1 MDADPKSTKKTHYL
15 TVFLCFLGSA
25 RIKAAAHKHVEMK
38 LTLGIDVEHV
48 KVVLDE
54 LARYHSTSHA
64 YIMNKAKQSS
74 LDQVSII
81 FN

>member
-1 MDADPKSTKKTHYL
+1 MQIPKAQKDTNNL
-15 TVFLCFLGSA
+15 TEFFMPLGSSSV
-25 RIKAAAHKHVEMK
+25 KAAAHKHVEMK

-74 LDQVSII
+74 LDQVSLI
-81 FN
+81 FY